1 MKSLMHEKD
10 GTCYLCM
17 KLEGNYFPQRGLHEH
32 HVMFGGF
39 GSGRKLSEKYGLKVY
54 LCIRH
59 HLADGG
65 PDAVHRSKASREL
78 LCKEAQRCFEKNYPN
93 LSFREVFGK
102 NWLTDEDR
110 ENQARQQEPEEK
122 KENSPGFIFLDT
134 DIETID
140 W

>member
-32 HVMFGGF
+32 HVMFGNL

-65 PDAVHRSKASREL
+65 PDAVHRSRASREL

>member
-32 HVMFGGF
+32 HVMFGNL

-65 PDAVHRSKASREL
+65 PDAVHRSRASREL
-78 LCKEAQRCFEKNYPN
+78 LCKEAQRCFERNYPN
-93 LSFREVFGK
+93 LSFREIFGK

-110 ENQARQQEPEEK
+110 IQETKQREDTGE
-122 KENSPGFIFLDT
+122 GFILIPG
-134 DIETID
+134 IEEELNNGNEP

>member
-78 LCKEAQRCFEKNYPN
+78 LCKEAQKCFEKNYPN
-93 LSFREVFGK
+93 LSFKEIFGK

>member
-1 MKSLMHEKD
+1 
-10 GTCYLCM
+10 M

-54 LCIRH
+54 LCVRH

-65 PDAVHRSKASREL
+65 PDAVHRSRASREL

-93 LSFREVFGK
+93 LSFREIFGK
-102 NWLTDEDR
+102 DWLTDEDR
-110 ENQARQQEPEEK
+110 KNQAQQQEPEKK

>member
-1 MKSLMHEKD
+1 MKSLMHKKD

-78 LCKEAQRCFEKNYPN
+78 LCKEAQVCFEKNYPN
-93 LSFREVFGK
+93 LSFREIFGK

-110 ENQARQQEPEEK
+110 ENQARQQEPEKK

>member
-1 MKSLMHEKD
+1 MKSLMHKKD

-54 LCIRH
+54 LCVRH

-65 PDAVHRSKASREL
+65 PDAAHRSRASREL
-78 LCKEAQRCFEKNYPN
+78 LCKEAQRCFEKNYPD
-93 LSFREVFGK
+93 LSFREIFGK

-110 ENQARQQEPEEK
+110 ENQARQQESEKK

>member
-17 KLEGNYFPQRGLHEH
+17 KLEGNYYPQQGLHEH
-32 HVMFGGF
+32 HVMFGNL

-59 HLADGG
+59 HLEDGG
-65 PDAVHRSKASREL
+65 PDAVHRSRASREL

-93 LSFREVFGK
+93 LSFREIFGK

-110 ENQARQQEPEEK
+110 IQETKQREDTEE
-122 KENSPGFIFLDT
+122 GFILIPG
-134 DIETID
+134 IEEELNNGD
-140 W
+140 EPW